1 MVNIFSKIF
10 LIPGIP
16 KDFLRKALTKCGGHV
31 RLTERGDP
39 PSPRVE
45 TLSVEE
51 MRGVSCGSKQGDTKP
66 KNSLKNS
73 LLQDLPA
80 HHAAH

>member
-1 MVNIFSKIF
+1 MVD
-10 LIPGIP
+10 LQV
-16 KDFLRKALTKCGGHV
+16 GGN
-31 RLTERGDP
+31 P
-39 PSPRVE
+39 PPPDLE
-45 TLSVEE
+45 LCQGK

>member
-1 MVNIFSKIF
+1 MLDLQK
-10 LIPGIP
+10 
-16 KDFLRKALTKCGGHV
+16 GGTP
-31 RLTERGDP
+31 LP
-39 PSPRVE
+39 PRVE